1 MNKKFDSKLVY
12 GDSGKHIKTKIKSYS
27 DIVNTNFQDKRIP
40 KKKNASYKCLPL
52 IMLDSVVRVNK
63 KHYPETFLEEF
74 KDEIEKNKIQNLI
87 NADLDSRS
95 SDESKFDNKS
105 EKLSEKPSKKFDN
118 DKSESVDFL
127 MTNLEIKT
135 VF

>member
-1 MNKKFDSKLVY
+1 
-12 GDSGKHIKTKIKSYS
+12 
-27 DIVNTNFQDKRIP
+27 
-40 KKKNASYKCLPL
+40 
-52 IMLDSVVRVNK
+52 MLDSVVRVNK

-74 KDEIEKNKIQNLI
+74 KDEIEKNKMQNLI
-87 NADLDSRS
+87 NADLDSRP

-127 MTNLEIKT
+127 MMNLEIKT